1 MTKLIAMTGAALAL
15 VLLAGD
21 SARAETWQRN
31 WTGPYGVDRS
41 ATVQLRS
48 RMDAGTTCTRPGRT
62 APPGPAPAE
71 LGRGPYRGYS
81 YRSVT
86 GPAGNS
92 YAVGR
97 AWRRY

>member
-1 MTKLIAMTGAALAL
+1 MTRLIAMTGATLAL

-21 SARAETWQRN
+21 TARAETWQRN

-41 ATVQLRS
+41 ATVHCGPYGCGYNMHATGPNGATWSRS
-48 RMDAGTTCTRPGRT
+48 GGAW
-62 APPGPAPAE
+62 A
-71 LGRGPYRGYS
+71 GPYRGFS